1 MMRKTPE
8 KGETLTGNDRF
19 IGFCKDLADKIADRL
34 GITCKI
40 QFLLECWKLSVG
52 FLKILK
58 LLMKMKFKW

>member
-40 QFLLECWKLSVG
+40 EV
-52 FLKILK
+52 
-58 LLMKMKFKW
+58 KF